1 MTTTEAA
8 WGGHTFGSV
17 GVGRYVCLRCLY
29 TYKLI
34 LYCYV
39 HRIPVGINRLLNFT
53 QKSSTSGR
61 RGVHRD
67 KASSRRPC
75 PTWTHKFVCL
85 AQTDFD
91 HVPSPNEKFM
101 LKCAGLGEKKV
112 TLSLDG
118 GWAYILLKKHF

>member
-1 MTTTEAA
+1 MTKQAA
-8 WGGHTFGSV
+8 NALG
-17 GVGRYVCLRCLY
+17 
-29 TYKLI
+29 
-34 LYCYV
+34 
-39 HRIPVGINRLLNFT
+39 
-53 QKSSTSGR
+53 
-61 RGVHRD
+61 
-67 KASSRRPC
+67 

-91 HVPSPNEKFM
+91 HVPSPYEKFM